1 MYASVIIF
9 CIFQIT
15 RQIGLG
21 GDLIVGGGKEWGV
34 LLFLWS
40 HLVTLYEIK
49 QILLFDL
56 NTHFSECNQSFH
68 KDLFFYMDLCSI

>member
-9 CIFQIT
+9 CIFKIT

-34 LLFLWS
+34 LLFL
-40 HLVTLYEIK
+40 
-49 QILLFDL
+49 
-56 NTHFSECNQSFH
+56 
-68 KDLFFYMDLCSI
+68 